1 MVVQR
6 IGTGVSPCYTGR
18 LRIINHKV
26 LPMHFLT
33 EWGLFLLDTLTI
45 VIAIIV
51 VLLAISA
58 IAGKNK
64 SHHPKGKLKVKKLNK
79 DFEETIDLV
88 QRETLSKDALKKLKK
103 AHKKNKKKDK
113 GEKPKLFVIDFCGDI
128 KASAVGMLTE
138 CINAILLTASKDDQV
153 LLRLESPGGIVP
165 GYGLG
170 ASQLQ
175 RLRDANIHLTIAV
188 DKVAASGGYMMACI
202 ANKIIAAPFAII
214 GSIGVVYQLPNFNR
228 LLHKKAIDF
237 ELLTAGTYKRT
248 LTMFGENT
256 KEDRK
261 KVQQEIDETQVLF
274 KQHIV
279 SHRSHVDIDKVATGE
294 HWYGTQ
300 ALPLNLIDK
309 IQTSD
314 DFILETKET
323 FDIFSLHFKRKQ
335 KLGQKIVGGLSN
347 LYTKFIEHQYY
358 EHT

>member
-1 MVVQR
+1 
-6 IGTGVSPCYTGR
+6 
-18 LRIINHKV
+18 
-26 LPMHFLT
+26 MHFLA
-33 EWGLFLLDTLTI
+33 EWGLFLLDTITI
-45 VIAIIV
+45 VVAIIA

-64 SHHPKGKLKVKKLNK
+64 SQHPKGKLKIKKLNN
-79 DFEETIDLV
+79 DFDEIVEMV
-88 QRETLSKDALKKLKK
+88 QRETCSKDGLKKLKK
-103 AHKKNKKKDK
+103 AHKKDKKKDK
-113 GEKPKLFVIDFCGDI
+113 DEKPKLFVINFQGDI
-128 KASAVGMLTE
+128 KASAVRALTE
-138 CINAILLTASKDDQV
+138 CINAILLTASNDDQV

-175 RLRDANIHLTIAV
+175 RLRNANIQLTIAV

-202 ANKIIAAPFAII
+202 ADKIIAAPFAII

-228 LLHKKAIDF
+228 LLHKKAVDF
-237 ELLTAGTYKRT
+237 ELLTAGAYKRT

-256 KEDRK
+256 KEGRE

-274 KQHIV
+274 KQHIET
-279 SHRSHVDIDKVATGE
+279 HRSHVDINKVATGE

-314 DFILETKET
+314 DFILESKET
-323 FDIFSLHFKRKQ
+323 FDIFSLEFRPKQ
-335 KLGQKIVGGLSN
+335 TLGQKLSCGLSN

-358 EHT
+358 ERT